1 MSESCAGISSKSAFR
16 ARGAE
21 QAEVFSLLF
30 CAFGVVS
37 IFFFPPQLSLLLFR
51 SLPQFSRSFPFSP
64 RLEMMVSARGYG
76 PKGSPSSS
84 SSLRKINTRKNK
96 SCVSKAASRPAARC
110 ASPWK
115 ARLHRRGGE
124 RGTRSSG
131 SHAVPE
137 GWVGFFRL
145 PSGRREATKCPH
157 GIFSEGEALLPPP
170 RRVRGRNGETPGE
183 GELLSPQK

>member
-1 MSESCAGISSKSAFR
+1 MPGFLLKVHFAQEERSKQRF
-16 ARGAE
+16 
-21 QAEVFSLLF
+21 FLF
-30 CAFGVVS
+30 YFVPLG
-37 IFFFPPQLSLLLFR
+37 LFR
-51 SLPQFSRSFPFSP
+51 YFFSPLSYRSFFSEVSFPFSP

-96 SCVSKAASRPAARC
+96 SCVSKSASRPAARC